1 MLDAPA
7 GCCPAALDA
16 LACREYQAY
25 RKPRQRAYGCE
36 AHFADGKRYGLS
48 GRFQRQLHGP
58 ERLAVA
64 LLPVPGGKD
73 CRGFGVFRCFFRPLP

>member
-16 LACREYQAY
+16 LACREYQAH
-25 RKPRQRAYGCE
+25 RKPQQMMQGYE

-58 ERLAVA
+58 ERPPVA

-73 CRGFGVFRCFFRPLP
+73 CRGFGVFRHFFRPLP